1 MSEEQRYKK
10 IAELLLGRLI
20 TLQREFNNV
29 AEVIEESCEKHQISM
44 YIEIGDFI
52 PLMELAD
59 SLGLSD
65 ENDESKMYDDIYY
78 LVEKEKDSD
87 SKVEKFFKKYIKN
100 N

>member
-59 SLGLSD
+59 SLVLSD
-65 ENDESKMYDDIYY
+65 ENDESKIYY

>member
-1 MSEEQRYKK
+1 
-10 IAELLLGRLI
+10 
-20 TLQREFNNV
+20 
-29 AEVIEESCEKHQISM
+29 
-44 YIEIGDFI
+44 
-52 PLMELAD
+52 MELAD

>member
-10 IAELLLGRLI
+10 VAELLLGRLI

-59 SLGLSD
+59 SLVLSD
-65 ENDESKMYDDIYY
+65 ENDESKIYY